1 MMMIIGVKDND
12 VARGRSRHKEVPVC
26 CFARSGGDETRGR
39 LSLRLDQPSI
49 HLFDTV
55 LLSQSGDDDYLP
67 KTLSNLLAKKH
78 IVESLSNL
86 FFLVQIPINSLF
98 AIVRVVI

>member
-49 HLFDTV
+49 HLYSV
-55 LLSQSGDDDYLP
+55 
-67 KTLSNLLAKKH
+67 
-78 IVESLSNL
+78 
-86 FFLVQIPINSLF
+86 
-98 AIVRVVI
+98 